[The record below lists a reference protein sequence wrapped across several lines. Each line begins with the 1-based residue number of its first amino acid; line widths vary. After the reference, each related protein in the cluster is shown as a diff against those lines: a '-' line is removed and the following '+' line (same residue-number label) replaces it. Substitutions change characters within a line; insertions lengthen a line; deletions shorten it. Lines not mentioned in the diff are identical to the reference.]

1 MSGVAEWPVDLA
13 ASLLTLTGRMRN
25 DLTAF
30 LRKWDYQP
38 GELRVRRFKGRDGR
52 PKLQLRVDLGVLQME
67 ADGRPDGKRPMGHDS
82 WLQFYQSHLGEH
94 IAEHGEDRGFGLKP
108 EDCQRLQQEAI
119 QYYHRYICLF
129 QLGDHVGVLR
139 DTERNL
145 EVFSFLERFAEAPEV
160 GAALAVFRPQVLL
173 MRTRAQGAL
182 ALEADDP
189 RAAIRAIEAGVEAL
203 RGLYRDQEH
212 SDPEQGTEVRML
224 ESWLQE
230 LRPHL
235 PMSARERLESELN
248 QAIARE
254 DFEKAAELRDALK
267 GLAE

>member
-1 MSGVAEWPVDLA
+1 
-13 ASLLTLTGRMRN
+13 MRR
-25 DLTAF
+25 DLTNF
-30 LRKWDYQP
+30 LRQWDYQP
-38 GELRVRRFKGRDGR
+38 GELRVRRLKGRDGR
-52 PKLQLRVDLGVLQME
+52 AKLQLRVDLGVLQME
-67 ADGRPDGKRPMGHDS
+67 VEGRPDGKRPMGHDS
-82 WLQFYQSHLGEH
+82 WLQFYQSRLGEH
-94 IAEHGEDRGFGLKP
+94 IAERGDEQGFTLKS

-129 QLGDHVGVLR
+129 QLGDHAGVLR

-145 EVFSFLERFAEAPEV
+145 EVFALLEKYSDTPEV
-160 GAALAVFRPQVLL
+160 SASLTVFKPQVLL

-189 RAAIRAIEAGVEAL
+189 KGAVRAIEEGVQAI
-203 RGLYRDQEH
+203 RGIFTDSEHPDMADQA
-212 SDPEQGTEVRML
+212 SEVKML

-235 PMSARERLESELN
+235 PLTARERLESELN

-254 DFEKAAELRDALK
+254 DYEKAAELRDELRK
-267 GLAE
+267 LLGPQIE

>member
-1 MSGVAEWPVDLA
+1 
-13 ASLLTLTGRMRN
+13 MRH
-25 DLTAF
+25 DLTNF

-52 PKLQLRVDLGVLQME
+52 HKLQLRVDLGVLHME
-67 ADGRPDGKRPMGHDS
+67 AEGRPDGKRPMGHDS
-82 WLQFYQSHLGEH
+82 WLQFYQSRLGEH
-94 IAEHGEDRGFGLKP
+94 IAERGEEQGFLLKP

-129 QLGDHVGVLR
+129 QLGDHSGVLR

-145 EVFSFLERFAEAPEV
+145 EVFALLEKFSETPEV
-160 GAALAVFRPQVLL
+160 SAALAVFKPQVLL

-189 RAAIRAIEAGVEAL
+189 RAAVRAIEAGVEAI
-203 RGLYRDQEH
+203 RGVFSESEAETADQA
-212 SDPEQGTEVRML
+212 SEVRML

-235 PMSARERLESELN
+235 PLTARERLETELN
-248 QAIARE
+248 QAVACE
-254 DFEKAAELRDALK
+254 DYEKAAELRDALK
-267 GLAE
+267 KLTE

>member
-1 MSGVAEWPVDLA
+1 
-13 ASLLTLTGRMRN
+13 MRN
-25 DLTAF
+25 DLTTF

-52 PKLQLRVDLGVLQME
+52 QKIQLRVDLGVLQME
-67 ADGRPDGKRPMGHDS
+67 VDGRPDGKRPMGHDS
-82 WLQFYQSHLGEH
+82 WLQFYQSRLGEH
-94 IAEHGEDRGFGLKP
+94 IAEHGDDDGFGLKG

-129 QLGDHVGVLR
+129 QLGDHIGVLR

-145 EVFSFLERFAEAPEV
+145 EVFNLLERFAEAPEV
-160 GAALAVFRPQVLL
+160 GASLAVFRPQVLL

-189 RAAIRAIEAGVEAL
+189 RGAIRAIEAGVEAL
-203 RGLYRDQEH
+203 RGLFRDQDQTEGADQA
-212 SDPEQGTEVRML
+212 SEVRML

-235 PMSARERLESELN
+235 PMSAREQLESDLN

-254 DFEKAAELRDALK
+254 DYEKAAELRDALK
-267 GLAE
+267 RLRE

>member
-1 MSGVAEWPVDLA
+1 MGH
-13 ASLLTLTGRMRN
+13 
-25 DLTAF
+25 DLTNF

-52 PKLQLRVDLGVLQME
+52 QKLQLRVDLGVLQME
-67 ADGRPDGKRPMGHDS
+67 VEGRPDGKRPMGHDS
-82 WLQFYQSHLGEH
+82 WLQFYQARLGEH
-94 IAEHGEDRGFGLKP
+94 IAEHGDDTGFQLKN

-129 QLGDHVGVLR
+129 QLGDHPAVLR

-145 EVFSFLERFAEAPEV
+145 EVFSLLEQYAEAPEV
-160 GAALAVFRPQVLL
+160 AAALAVFKPQVLL
-173 MRTRAQGAL
+173 MRTRAQGAI

-189 RAAIRAIEAGVEAL
+189 NGAVRAIEAGVEAIRNL
-203 RGLYRDQEH
+203 FHDQDA
-212 SDPEQGTEVRML
+212 SDASEPPTELRML

-235 PMSARERLESELN
+235 PLSRRQRLETELN

-254 DFEKAAELRDALK
+254 DYEKAAELRDALK
-267 GLAE
+267 RLRE

>member
-1 MSGVAEWPVDLA
+1 
-13 ASLLTLTGRMRN
+13 MRY
-25 DLTAF
+25 DLTNF

-38 GELRVRRFKGRDGR
+38 GELRVRRLKGRDGR
-52 PKLQLRVDLGVLQME
+52 GKIQLRVDLGVLQME
-67 ADGRPDGKRPMGHDS
+67 AEGRPDGKRPMGHDS
-82 WLQFYQSHLGEH
+82 WLQFYQSRLGEH
-94 IAEHGEDRGFGLKP
+94 IAEHGDDDGFELKS

-129 QLGDHVGVLR
+129 QLGDHGGVLR

-145 EVFSFLERFAEAPEV
+145 EVFSLLEEFAAVPEV
-160 GAALAVFRPQVLL
+160 GAVLAVFKPQVLL

-189 RAAIRAIEAGVEAL
+189 RGAVRAIEAGVEAL
-203 RGLYRDQEH
+203 RSLYRDQEQ
-212 SDPEQGTEVRML
+212 SEMAEQATEVKML

-235 PMSARERLESELN
+235 PRSARERLETELN

-254 DFEKAAELRDALK
+254 DYEKAAELRDALK
-267 GLAE
+267 KLGA

>member
-1 MSGVAEWPVDLA
+1 
-13 ASLLTLTGRMRN
+13 MRH
-25 DLTAF
+25 DLTNF
-30 LRKWDYQP
+30 LSKWDYQP
-38 GELRVRRFKGRDGR
+38 GELRVRRFKGRDGAQ
-52 PKLQLRVDLGVLQME
+52 KIQLRVDLGVLQME
-67 ADGRPDGKRPMGHDS
+67 AEGRPDGKRPMGHES
-82 WLQFYQSHLGEH
+82 WFQFYQARLGEH
-94 IAEHGEDRGFGLKP
+94 IAEHGDDTGFRLKA

-145 EVFSFLERFAEAPEV
+145 EVFATLERYADAPEIA
-160 GAALAVFRPQVLL
+160 AALTVFKPQVLL

-189 RAAIRAIEAGVEAL
+189 RGAIRAIEAGVEAI
-203 RGLYRDQEH
+203 RGLFQDQ
-212 SDPEQGTEVRML
+212 DQPELAEQVTEVKML

-235 PMSARERLESELN
+235 PLSRRERLESELN

-254 DFEKAAELRDALK
+254 DYEKAAELRDALK
-267 GLAE
+267 RLGA

>member
-1 MSGVAEWPVDLA
+1 
-13 ASLLTLTGRMRN
+13 MRH
-25 DLTAF
+25 DLTNF
-30 LRKWDYQP
+30 LRKWEYQP
-38 GELRVRRFKGRDGR
+38 GELRVRRFKGRDGQE
-52 PKLQLRVDLGVLQME
+52 KIQLRVDLGVLQME
-67 ADGRPDGKRPMGHDS
+67 AEGRPDGKRPMGHES
-82 WLQFYQSHLGEH
+82 WLQFYQSRLGEH
-94 IAEHGEDRGFGLKP
+94 IAEHGDDDGFALKN

-129 QLGDHVGVLR
+129 QLGDHPAVLR

-145 EVFSFLERFAEAPEV
+145 EAFSLLETFAEPPDV
-160 GAALAVFRPQVLL
+160 GATLAIFKPQVLL

-189 RAAIRAIEAGVEAL
+189 RAAVQAIEAGVEAIRSVL
-203 RGLYRDQEH
+203 RDHPAAEAADH
-212 SDPEQGTEVRML
+212 ASEVRML

-235 PMSARERLESELN
+235 PLTPRERLESDLN

-254 DFEKAAELRDALK
+254 DYEKAAELRDALK
-267 GLAE
+267 RLKE

>member
-1 MSGVAEWPVDLA
+1 
-13 ASLLTLTGRMRN
+13 MRH
-25 DLTAF
+25 DLTNF

-52 PKLQLRVDLGVLQME
+52 QKLQLRVDLGVLHME
-67 ADGRPDGKRPMGHDS
+67 AEGRPDGKRPMGHDS
-82 WLQFYQSHLGEH
+82 WLQFYQSRLGEH
-94 IAEHGEDRGFGLKP
+94 IAERGEEQGFLLKP

-129 QLGDHVGVLR
+129 QLGDHAGVLR

-145 EVFSFLERFAEAPEV
+145 EVFALLEKYSETPEV
-160 GAALAVFRPQVLL
+160 GAALAVFKPQVLL

-189 RAAIRAIEAGVEAL
+189 RAAVRAIEAGVEAI
-203 RGLYRDQEH
+203 RGVFNESETEMADQA
-212 SDPEQGTEVRML
+212 SEVRML

-235 PMSARERLESELN
+235 PLTARERLETELN

-254 DFEKAAELRDALK
+254 DYEKAAELRDALK
-267 GLAE
+267 NLGE

>member
-1 MSGVAEWPVDLA
+1 
-13 ASLLTLTGRMRN
+13 MRY
-25 DLTAF
+25 DLTNF

-38 GELRVRRFKGRDGR
+38 GELRVRRLKGRDGR
-52 PKLQLRVDLGVLQME
+52 QKIQLRVDLGVLQME
-67 ADGRPDGKRPMGHDS
+67 AEGRPDGKRPMGHDS
-82 WLQFYQSHLGEH
+82 WLQFYQSRLGEH
-94 IAEHGEDRGFGLKP
+94 IAEHGDDEGFELKS

-119 QYYHRYICLF
+119 QFYHRYICLF
-129 QLGDHVGVLR
+129 QLGDHSGVLR

-145 EVFSFLERFAEAPEV
+145 EVFALLEEFAAAPEV
-160 GAALAVFRPQVLL
+160 GAALAVFKPQVLL

-189 RAAIRAIEAGVEAL
+189 RGAVRAIEAGVEAL
-203 RGLYRDQEH
+203 RTLYRDQEQTELA
-212 SDPEQGTEVRML
+212 EQANEVKML

-235 PMSARERLESELN
+235 PRSARERLETELN

-254 DFEKAAELRDALK
+254 DYEKAAQLRDAIKKL
-267 GLAE
+267 GD

>member
-1 MSGVAEWPVDLA
+1 
-13 ASLLTLTGRMRN
+13 MRH
-25 DLTAF
+25 DLTNF

-38 GELRVRRFKGRDGR
+38 GELRVRRFKGRDGSQ
-52 PKLQLRVDLGVLQME
+52 KIQLRVDLGVLQME
-67 ADGRPDGKRPMGHDS
+67 AEGRPDGKRPMGHDS
-82 WLQFYQSHLGEH
+82 WLQFYQARLGEH
-94 IAEHGEDRGFGLKP
+94 IAEHGDDEGFTLKSD
-108 EDCQRLQQEAI
+108 DCQRLQQEAI

-145 EVFSFLERFAEAPEV
+145 EVFNLLEEYADTPEV
-160 GAALAVFRPQVLL
+160 AAALSVFKPQVLL

-189 RAAIRAIEAGVEAL
+189 KGAVRAIEAGVEAI
-203 RGLYRDQEH
+203 RGLFRDQGEL
-212 SDPEQGTEVRML
+212 SEQATEVKML

-235 PMSARERLESELN
+235 PLTRRERLEGELN

-254 DFEKAAELRDALK
+254 DYEKAAELRDALK
-267 GLAE
+267 RLQE

>member
-1 MSGVAEWPVDLA
+1 
-13 ASLLTLTGRMRN
+13 MRH
-25 DLTAF
+25 DLTNF

-38 GELRVRRFKGRDGR
+38 GELRVRRFKGRDGQE
-52 PKLQLRVDLGVLQME
+52 KIQLRVDLGVLQME
-67 ADGRPDGKRPMGHDS
+67 AEGRPDGKRPMGHDS
-82 WLQFYQSHLGEH
+82 WLQFYQARLGEH
-94 IAEHGEDRGFGLKP
+94 IAEHGDDEDFALKS

-129 QLGDHVGVLR
+129 QLGDHPAVLR

-145 EVFSFLERFAEAPEV
+145 EAFGMLEAFAETPEL
-160 GAALAVFRPQVLL
+160 GAALAIFKPQVLL

-189 RAAIRAIEAGVEAL
+189 RGAVQAIEAGVEAI
-203 RGLYRDQEH
+203 RRVFRDH
-212 SDPEQGTEVRML
+212 EQTELAEQASEVKML

-235 PMSARERLESELN
+235 PLSPRERLESDLN

-254 DFEKAAELRDALK
+254 DYEKAAELRDAIKRLE
-267 GLAE
+267 G

>member
-1 MSGVAEWPVDLA
+1 
-13 ASLLTLTGRMRN
+13 MRH
-25 DLTAF
+25 DLTNF

-38 GELRVRRFKGRDGR
+38 GELRVRRFKGRDGQE
-52 PKLQLRVDLGVLQME
+52 KIQLRVDLGVLQME
-67 ADGRPDGKRPMGHDS
+67 AEGRPDGKRPMGHES
-82 WLQFYQSHLGEH
+82 WLQFYQARLGEH
-94 IAEHGEDRGFGLKP
+94 IADQGGDDEFLLKS

-129 QLGDHVGVLR
+129 QLGDHPAVLR

-145 EVFSFLERFAEAPEV
+145 EVFNMLENYAETPEI
-160 GAALAVFRPQVLL
+160 GAALAIFKPQVLL

-189 RAAIRAIEAGVEAL
+189 RGAIQAIEAGVEAI
-203 RGLYRDQEH
+203 RRVFRDHEQ
-212 SDPEQGTEVRML
+212 SDMAEQATEVKML

-235 PMSARERLESELN
+235 PLSKRERLESDLN

-254 DFEKAAELRDALK
+254 DYEKAAELRDALK
-267 GLAE
+267 RLKD

>member
-1 MSGVAEWPVDLA
+1 
-13 ASLLTLTGRMRN
+13 MRH
-25 DLTAF
+25 DLTKF
-30 LRKWDYQP
+30 LGKWDYQP

-52 PKLQLRVDLGVLQME
+52 EKLQLRVDLGVLQME
-67 ADGRPDGKRPMGHDS
+67 VEGRPDGKRPMGHDS
-82 WLQFYQSHLGEH
+82 WLQFYQSRLGEH
-94 IAEHGEDRGFGLKP
+94 IAEHGDDDGFELKS

-129 QLGDHVGVLR
+129 QLGDHPGVLR

-145 EVFSFLERFAEAPEV
+145 EAFAMLEEYAATPEV
-160 GAALAVFRPQVLL
+160 VASLTVFKPQVLL

-189 RAAIRAIEAGVEAL
+189 RGAVRAIEAGVEAIRAL
-203 RGLYRDQEH
+203 SRDAE
-212 SDPEQGTEVRML
+212 SSESAEGAMELKML

-235 PMSARERLESELN
+235 PLSRRERLESELN

-254 DFEKAAELRDALK
+254 DYEKAAELRDALK
-267 GLAE
+267 RLKD

>member
-1 MSGVAEWPVDLA
+1 
-13 ASLLTLTGRMRN
+13 MRY
-25 DLTAF
+25 DLTNF

-38 GELRVRRFKGRDGR
+38 GELRVRRLKGRDGR
-52 PKLQLRVDLGVLQME
+52 QKIQLRVDLGVLQME
-67 ADGRPDGKRPMGHDS
+67 AEGRPDGKRPMGHDS
-82 WLQFYQSHLGEH
+82 WLQFYQSRLGEH
-94 IAEHGEDRGFGLKP
+94 IAEHGDDDGFELKS

-129 QLGDHVGVLR
+129 QLGDHGGVLR

-145 EVFSFLERFAEAPEV
+145 EVFSLLEEFAAVPEV
-160 GAALAVFRPQVLL
+160 GAALAVFKPQVLL

-189 RAAIRAIEAGVEAL
+189 RGAVRAIEAGVEAL
-203 RGLYRDQEH
+203 RSLYRDQEQ
-212 SDPEQGTEVRML
+212 SEMAEQATEVKML

-235 PMSARERLESELN
+235 PRSTRERLETELN

-254 DFEKAAELRDALK
+254 DYEKAAELRDALK
-267 GLAE
+267 KLGT

>member
-1 MSGVAEWPVDLA
+1 
-13 ASLLTLTGRMRN
+13 
-25 DLTAF
+25 
-30 LRKWDYQP
+30 
-38 GELRVRRFKGRDGR
+38 
-52 PKLQLRVDLGVLQME
+52 LRVDLGVLQMQAE
-67 ADGRPDGKRPMGHDS
+67 GRPDGKRPMGHES
-82 WLQFYQSHLGEH
+82 WLQFYQARIGEH
-94 IAEHGEDRGFGLKP
+94 IAEHGDDRGLELKP

-129 QLGDHVGVLR
+129 QLGEHEGVLR

-145 EVFSFLERFAEAPEV
+145 EVFSMIERYADAPEV
-160 GAALAVFRPQVLL
+160 AASLTVFKPQVLL

-189 RAAIRAIEAGVEAL
+189 RGAVRAIEAGVAAIREL
-203 RGLYRDQEH
+203 FRDQEH
-212 SDPEQGTEVRML
+212 PDLAETASEVRML

-235 PMSARERLESELN
+235 PLSHRERLESELN

-254 DFEKAAELRDALK
+254 DYERAAELRDAIRRLK
-267 GLAE
+267 D

>member
-1 MSGVAEWPVDLA
+1 
-13 ASLLTLTGRMRN
+13 MRH
-25 DLTAF
+25 DLTNF

-52 PKLQLRVDLGVLQME
+52 QKLQLRVDLGVLQME
-67 ADGRPDGKRPMGHDS
+67 AEGRPDGKRPMGHDS
-82 WLQFYQSHLGEH
+82 WLHFYQSKLGEH
-94 IAEHGEDRGFGLKP
+94 IAEHGDDDGYELKS

-129 QLGDHVGVLR
+129 QLGDHGGVLR

-145 EVFSFLERFAEAPEV
+145 EVFTMLEEFSETPEV
-160 GAALAVFRPQVLL
+160 SAALAVFKPQVLL

-189 RAAIRAIEAGVEAL
+189 KGAVRAIEAGVEAI
-203 RGLYRDQEH
+203 RSVFRDH
-212 SDPEQGTEVRML
+212 EQPDMAEQASEVRML

-235 PMSARERLESELN
+235 PLTARERLESELN

-254 DFEKAAELRDALK
+254 DYEKAAELRDALK
-267 GLAE
+267 RLDEPSV

>member
-1 MSGVAEWPVDLA
+1 
-13 ASLLTLTGRMRN
+13 MRY
-25 DLTAF
+25 DLTNF

-38 GELRVRRFKGRDGR
+38 GELRVRRLKGRDGR
-52 PKLQLRVDLGVLQME
+52 QKIQLRVDLGVLQME
-67 ADGRPDGKRPMGHDS
+67 AEGRPDGKRPMGHDS
-82 WLQFYQSHLGEH
+82 WLQFYQSRLGEH
-94 IAEHGEDRGFGLKP
+94 IAEHGGEDGFELKA

-119 QYYHRYICLF
+119 QFYHRYICLF

-145 EVFSFLERFAEAPEV
+145 EVFALLERFASAPEV
-160 GAALAVFRPQVLL
+160 GAALAVFKPQVLL

-189 RAAIRAIEAGVEAL
+189 RGAIRAIEAGVEAL
-203 RGLYRDQEH
+203 RTLYRDQEQA
-212 SDPEQGTEVRML
+212 DMAEQATEVKML

-235 PMSARERLESELN
+235 PRSPRERLETELN

-254 DFEKAAELRDALK
+254 DYEKAAELRDALK
-267 GLAE
+267 RLGS

>member
-1 MSGVAEWPVDLA
+1 ML
-13 ASLLTLTGRMRN
+13 R
-25 DLTAF
+25 DLTSF

-38 GELRVRRFKGRDGR
+38 GELRVRRFKGRDGQD
-52 PKLQLRVDLGVLQME
+52 KIQLRVDLGVLQME
-67 ADGRPDGKRPMGHDS
+67 AVGRPDGKRPMGHES
-82 WLQFYQSHLGEH
+82 WLQFYQSRLGEH
-94 IAEHGEDRGFGLKP
+94 IAEHGEDEGFQLKS

-129 QLGDHVGVLR
+129 QLGDHIAVLR

-145 EVFSFLERFAEAPEV
+145 EAFALLEEYSETPEIS
-160 GAALAVFRPQVLL
+160 AALAVFKPQVLL

-189 RAAIRAIEAGVEAL
+189 RGAIRAIEAGVEAI
-203 RGLYRDQEH
+203 RTFFREGEH
-212 SDPEQGTEVRML
+212 SEQAEQATEVKML

-235 PMSARERLESELN
+235 PLSRLEKLETELN

-254 DFEKAAELRDALK
+254 DYEKAAELRDAIKRLK
-267 GLAE
+267 D

>member
-1 MSGVAEWPVDLA
+1 
-13 ASLLTLTGRMRN
+13 MRH
-25 DLTAF
+25 DLTNF

-52 PKLQLRVDLGVLQME
+52 QKLQLRVDLGVLQME
-67 ADGRPDGKRPMGHDS
+67 AEGRPDGKRPMGHDS
-82 WLQFYQSHLGEH
+82 WLQFYQARLGEH
-94 IAEHGEDRGFGLKP
+94 IAESGAEQGFALKS

-119 QYYHRYICLF
+119 QFYHRYICLF
-129 QLGDHVGVLR
+129 QLGDHAGVLR

-145 EVFSFLERFAEAPEV
+145 EVFGMLERFAETPEV
-160 GAALAVFRPQVLL
+160 SAALAVFKPQVLL

-189 RAAIRAIEAGVEAL
+189 KGAVRAIEAGVEAI
-203 RGLYRDQEH
+203 RGVF
-212 SDPEQGTEVRML
+212 SDTEQGDMADQASEVKML

-235 PMSARERLESELN
+235 PLSLRERLESELS
-248 QAIARE
+248 QAVARE
-254 DFEKAAELRDALK
+254 DYEKAAELRDELRK
-267 GLAE
+267 LSE